1 MKGFMFA
8 PKFLAAAAAVLAMQ
22 SACADDTPLY
32 DAVNVDIA
40 TGTRTQMVR
49 IGGKINL
56 SHKFFQSNGTHLGNY
71 IETSFGMWRA
81 NRWHDVVGKSE
92 SLVDIG
98 LTPVFRFQKDTMK
111 GAYIELGIGYHL
123 LSKIY
128 NNDTYQLS
136 TAFQFG
142 DHVGIGYVF
151 DNKWEFGAKVQHYS
165 NAGIKQPNHGVNFIT
180 LKASRQF

>member
-1 MKGFMFA
+1 
-8 PKFLAAAAAVLAMQ
+8 MQ
-22 SACADDTPLY
+22 SAHAGSTPLY
-32 DAVNVDIA
+32 DAMTVEVA
-40 TGTRTQMVR
+40 SGTRTQMVR
-49 IGGKINL
+49 IGGEINL
-56 SHKFFQSNGTHLGNY
+56 SHKFFHSNGTHLGGY
-71 IETSFGMWRA
+71 IDTSAGIWRA
-81 NRWHDVVGKSE
+81 NRWHDAVGQSRT
-92 SLVDIG
+92 LFDIG
-98 LTPVFRFQKDTMK
+98 LTPVLRFRKDTMK

-151 DNKWEFGAKVQHYS
+151 DNNWEFGAKIQHFS

-180 LKASRQF
+180 LKASRHF